1 MDNIKDKHST
11 PEKPQKPPRK
21 NVQFINVSEAGTT
34 ERKVKISYKHPEKF
48 DNIEK
53 IVFKCQ
59 PKSNDPNH
67 NSLDTISRN
76 TPVLEIVYR
85 LITNNRGQ
93 MKLGDITN
101 RTMEILKSRK
111 LAKIPEDESIC
122 IYFYRLLKENK
133 SYSFG
138 EVE

>member
-1 MDNIKDKHST
+1 MDDIKDKQGAKD
-11 PEKPQKPPRK
+11 KPQKPPRK
-21 NVQFINVSEAGTT
+21 NVPFVNVNETNT
-34 ERKVKISYKHPEKF
+34 VDRKVKSFYKHPEKF

-59 PKSNDPNH
+59 PKSHDPNH
-67 NSLDTISRN
+67 NSLDGLGKN

-93 MKLGDITN
+93 MKLGDIAS
-101 RTMEILKSRK
+101 RTLEILKSRK
-111 LAKIPEDESIC
+111 MAKVTEEDDIYV
-122 IYFYRLLKENK
+122 YFYKLLKENK
-133 SYSFG
+133 SYSFE